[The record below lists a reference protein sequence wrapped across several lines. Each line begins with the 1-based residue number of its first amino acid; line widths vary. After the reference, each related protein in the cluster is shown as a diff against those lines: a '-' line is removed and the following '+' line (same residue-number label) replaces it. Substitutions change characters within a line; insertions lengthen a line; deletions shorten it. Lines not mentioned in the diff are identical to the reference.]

1 MTNLITN
8 TMKKLLLSLLSVIL
22 LFSCGNKIDSQ
33 IESSIKE
40 ICGKKCIIK
49 TEKDKT
55 TFEISYED
63 EEFGLA
69 KQKEHAESLVWR
81 LDKIMG
87 VLNSGVVEFPIEN
100 DGGMAFTYQWETP
113 DKVAALIYEFH
124 KQKNGEYRAYEGRYE
139 GNKTYIV
146 VKYK

>member
-1 MTNLITN
+1 MRKILFY
-8 TMKKLLLSLLSVIL
+8 LLSVIL
-22 LFSCGNKIDSQ
+22 LFGCGNKIDSQ

-40 ICGKKCIIK
+40 ICGKNCVVK

-55 TFEISYED
+55 SFEVSYED
-63 EEFGLA
+63 EELGLV

-100 DGGMAFTYQWETP
+100 EGGRAFTYQWETP
-113 DKVAALIYEFH
+113 DKIAALVYEFH
-124 KQKNGEYRAYEGRYE
+124 KQKNGGYGAYEGRFE

>member
-1 MTNLITN
+1 
-8 TMKKLLLSLLSVIL
+8 MKKLLFILTAML

-40 ICGKKCIIK
+40 ICGKEYVTEK
-49 TEKDKT
+49 EKDKT

-100 DGGMAFTYQWETP
+100 EGGMAFTYQWETP
-113 DKVAALIYEFH
+113 DKIAALVYEFH
-124 KQKNGEYRAYEGRYE
+124 KQKNGGYGAYEGRFE